1 MKGERLYYDRKLSEW
16 EPLLVLIYVNVNQC
30 IGYIRFKSHQL
41 RYNGPKGLFWIDGIY
56 I

>member
-30 IGYIRFKSHQL
+30 IGYIRFKTISYVVMGQKVCF
-41 RYNGPKGLFWIDGIY
+41 G
-56 I
+56 